1 MGDSDGYFSLGRALA
16 EGRPYEYGP
25 YRAQIFRTPGYPL
38 LLAPVFRLSSQ
49 HAVLIARLENALLGT
64 LCVAGVWWLA
74 RQLFG
79 PRSALLAAAMAALY
93 PESIATSAMILS
105 DTPFCA

>member
-1 MGDSDGYFSLGRALA
+1 MFW
-16 EGRPYEYGP
+16 
-25 YRAQIFRTPGYPL
+25 
-38 LLAPVFRLSSQ
+38 LSNQ
-49 HAVLIARLENALLGT
+49 HAVLLARLENALLGT

-79 PRSALLAAAMAALY
+79 LRAALLAAAMAALY